1 MYASAAQLLTR
12 YSAEEIAQR
21 ADASLP
27 PVVYGE
33 LLSAAATG
41 ADLSGYTAEEQAAA
55 QAALARVERALEDA
69 RQTIDSYLGGRYQL
83 PLTQAPEVLERIAGQ
98 LARYFLYDDSATE
111 QIANLYK
118 DSIKFLESVAS
129 GRVQLG
135 PTTTGTTAQPSAG
148 AEMVSGGRVFGR
160 DSSREFI

>member
-21 ADASLP
+21 ADASVP

-33 LLSAAATG
+33 LLSAAANG
-41 ADLSGYTAEEQAAA
+41 ADLSAYSAEEQAAA

-69 RQTIDSYLGGRYQL
+69 RQTINSYLGGRYQL
-83 PLTQAPEVLERIAGQ
+83 PLSNAPQVLERIAGQ
-98 LARYFLYDDSATE
+98 IARFVLYDDSATE
-111 QIANLYK
+111 QVTTLYK
-118 DSIKFLESVAS
+118 DSIKFLESVAN

-135 PTTTGTTAQPSAG
+135 PTDSGATVQPSAG
-148 AEMVSGGRVFGR
+148 AEMVSSGLVFGR
-160 DSSREFI
+160 DSSRGYI

>member
-1 MYASAAQLLTR
+1 MYASAAQLLAR
-12 YSAEEIAQR
+12 YSADEIAQR
-21 ADASLP
+21 ADASVP

-33 LLSAAATG
+33 LLSAAANG
-41 ADLSGYTAEEQAAA
+41 ADLSGYSADEQAAA

-98 LARYFLYDDSATE
+98 LARYFLYDDAATE
-111 QIANLYK
+111 QIGNLYK
-118 DSIKFLESVAS
+118 DSLKFLESVAT

-148 AEMVSGGRVFGR
+148 AEMVSGGTVFGR
-160 DSSREFI
+160 DSSRGYI